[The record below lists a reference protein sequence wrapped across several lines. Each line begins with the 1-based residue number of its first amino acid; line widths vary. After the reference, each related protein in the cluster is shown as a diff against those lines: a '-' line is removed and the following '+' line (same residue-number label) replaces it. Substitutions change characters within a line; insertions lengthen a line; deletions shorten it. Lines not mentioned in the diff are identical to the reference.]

1 MTERS
6 RQLPVAGSDT
16 GLKVLHGLM
25 KDRSLLTA
33 LQVMHQQIGDAFQ
46 ITLPGFQ
53 PAVLIGPEANRQILV
68 TDRHKLLWRNE
79 TDPVTHLLGHGVLV
93 VDGVE
98 HEYLRN
104 YMDPLLQRR
113 HVIPHIRAMWRY
125 TDDVTATW
133 VDGERRD
140 MLVDMRRVALLI
152 LMGTLFRVEFE
163 PDMDRLWQPI
173 IRLLEFISPGLWVL
187 WPEMPRPRY
196 RRAIQEMDAYLFQL
210 IQQRRA
216 ELINHWSEIESD
228 DLLSRLVKA
237 PGITDELIRDQLLT
251 MLIAGHDTS
260 TALLAWVLYLLGCHP
275 ASMAQVQEEV
285 DTVLTDNSQPPSFQ
299 QLNQL
304 HHMDQVIKE
313 TLRLYPPIHVGSRV
327 AATDIAI
334 QGYEVPAGTR
344 VMYSIYLAH
353 RDQAQWAEPDRF
365 CPARFDRRQAE
376 KRQPLAYVP
385 FGGGPRNC
393 IGAAF
398 ARIEA
403 KVVLSRLL
411 QQFEFQFV
419 EGQRIR
425 THMGATL
432 EPRPG
437 VIMRVRR
444 RRLHHAS

>member
-1 MTERS
+1 MSERS
-6 RQLPVAGSDT
+6 RQLPMAGVET
-16 GLKVLHGLM
+16 GLKVLQGLM

-33 LQVMHQQIGDAFQ
+33 LQAMHQQIGNAFQ
-46 ITLPGFQ
+46 ITLPGFH

-79 TDPVTHLLGHGVLV
+79 TDPVTRLLRHGVLV
-93 VDGVE
+93 VDGAE
-98 HEYLRN
+98 HEALRG

-113 HVIPHIRAMWRY
+113 HVIPHIEAMWRY

-140 MLVDMRRVALLI
+140 MLVEMRRVALLI

-187 WPEMPRPRY
+187 WPDMPRPRY
-196 RRAIQEMDAYLFQL
+196 RRATQEMDAYLFQL

-216 ELINHWSEIESD
+216 ELINHRSEIESD
-228 DLLSRLVKA
+228 DLLSRLVKT

-285 DTVLTDNSQPPSFQ
+285 DAVLTDNSQPPSFQ

-327 AATDIAI
+327 AASNITI
-334 QGYEVPAGTR
+334 QGYDVPAGTR

-353 RDQAQWAEPDRF
+353 REEAQWEGPDHF
-365 CPARFDRRQAE
+365 CPARFERYQPD
-376 KRQPLAYVP
+376 KRQPFAYVP
-385 FGGGPRNC
+385 FGAGPRNC
-393 IGAAF
+393 MGAAF
-398 ARIEA
+398 AQIEA

-411 QQFEFQFV
+411 QRFEFQLV
-419 EGQRIR
+419 DGQRIQP
-425 THMGATL
+425 HMGATL

-437 VIMRVRR
+437 VIMRVRH
-444 RRLHHAS
+444 RRLRHAS